1 MKLWVFTGEGYSGRG
16 ADKLREDMERNYFNK
31 DELPKNLQS
40 EFGKLT
46 GMSNYLVYM
55 LQILSVALLLTHNL

>member
-1 MKLWVFTGEGYSGRG
+1 MAKYKKVKLWVFTGETEKFRN

-40 EFGKLT
+40 EFGKLN
-46 GMSNYLVYM
+46 GMSN
-55 LQILSVALLLTHNL
+55 